1 VAGEEHARTGRKVV
15 ADTEKLEGSRV
26 VTNGIQHLTVTFD
39 LNGVQRIINPTLIWD
54 GNSAVLVDAGFPGQA
69 PAVRAAIE
77 STGIPFSRLRTIVVT
92 HLDWDHIGGLAKI
105 VADVPGIDVLAH
117 EQEKPFIQGDE
128 TFIKSPQRNATGPAP
143 TFTVPDFAR
152 TKVTK
157 QVGDGDVLE
166 VSGGVDIIHT
176 PGHTLGHICLYH
188 RQSRT
193 LIAGD
198 ALNVVEDKLVGPNP
212 LYTHDLNQ
220 ATESLKKLA
229 KYDICT
235 VICYHGG
242 VFTDDPNHRIA
253 ELSRGEQ

>member
-1 VAGEEHARTGRKVV
+1 
-15 ADTEKLEGSRV
+15 V
-26 VTNGIQHLTVTFD
+26 VTNGIQHLTVSFD
-39 LNGVQRIINPTLIWD
+39 LNGLQRIINPTLIWD
-54 GNSAVLVDAGFPGQA
+54 DNSAVLVDAGFPGQA
-69 PAVRAAIE
+69 PAILAAIE
-77 STGIPFSRLRTIVVT
+77 SIGIPLSRLCTIVVT
-92 HLDWDHIGGLAKI
+92 HLDWDHIGGLAEI
-105 VADVPGIDVLAH
+105 VAAAPGIDVLAH

-128 TFIKSPQRNATGPAP
+128 IFVKSTQRTATGAAPA
-143 TFTVPDFAR
+143 FTVPDFAR

-198 ALNVVEDKLVGPNP
+198 ALNVVEGKLVGPNP

-220 ATESLKKLA
+220 AAESLKKLA
-229 KYDICT
+229 KYDIRT

-242 VFTDDPNHRIA
+242 VFTDEPKQRIA
-253 ELSRGEQ
+253 ELSRGEK